1 MVLVILLSALRIG
14 LRHRLVRRPR
24 SAQLRPGAGDRG
36 DGAGDP
42 AHCRRVLL
50 VVAGGLVQEPAHSA
64 RRLVIAGWAKPLPR
78 PGVSPV
84 VPWSIA
90 LAPRPYWKGY
100 LKLSLVPCQVSL
112 PDRKRN
118 PLNSS

>member
-42 AHCRRVLL
+42 AHRRRVLL
-50 VVAGGLVQEPAHSA
+50 VVAGGRVQGPAQPA
-64 RRLVIAGWAKPLPR
+64 RRLVIAGGVKPSPR

-84 VPWSIA
+84 ESWSIA
-90 LAPRPYWKGY
+90 MAPRPYRSEEHTSE
-100 LKLSLVPCQVSL
+100 LQSLMRISYAVFC
-112 PDRKRN
+112 
-118 PLNSS
+118 